1 MACEALLQGALWVQ
15 AVERNPKIA
24 AAARRNLQGLGERWQ
39 GKWALEI
46 SSVERWLQRGCSE
59 PFDLIYADPP
69 YAAGLY
75 APMFELITAG
85 GWLKS
90 DGQLL
95 LECSTNDRPLPPKGW
110 QQNKERRYGR
120 SRVLQWEL
128 EAG

>member
-1 MACEALLQGALWVQ
+1 M
-15 AVERNPKIA
+15 
-24 AAARRNLQGLGERWQ
+24 
-39 GKWALEI
+39 
-46 SSVERWLQRGCSE
+46 ERWLQRGCSE

-75 APMFELITAG
+75 APIIELITAG

-110 QQNKERRYGR
+110 QQKRERRYGR
-120 SRVLQWEL
+120 SQVLQWGL
-128 EAG
+128 DAG